1 MISCTNRF
9 FFSRRTWSFKSSRVA
24 RCLKIVKLVSQ
35 ELNHALGFCNIE
47 GKFAFTNEVKKV
59 EREAERKK
67 VIAPV
72 TSSHD

>member
-1 MISCTNRF
+1 M
-9 FFSRRTWSFKSSRVA
+9 
-24 RCLKIVKLVSQ
+24 KIVKLVSQ